1 MSKSRDS
8 STYAHDARLQLR
20 SRSRASRRGVSAASH
35 PFPPA
40 PEVEAEVLIHP
51 EDSEAILPHGHDAQG
66 SCIQESGEESGE
78 DSDTIGEAE
87 SAKVEL
93 KPWWRIPSAWWILF
107 VTPILTIARASTQA
121 PRVEIYIQ
129 LACDAYK
136 PDTSAGRSLPT
147 MLSLAGG
154 SDRWKFCSSD
164 PDVQAAV
171 AQLATAM
178 SIAMGVLGC
187 LTTAWWGS
195 MSDRRGRTR
204 IIAIAMTGQMIDAL
218 GILVVCTFSKFI
230 PGGYWALL
238 VAPTIA
244 GMLGGVNTVGSTLN
258 AYIADCTDL
267 STRSRYFS
275 LVVGLVF
282 VGYSI
287 GPTLGSLII
296 TWTGST
302 LSVFYFS
309 TFIHTL
315 YVLAALFVIPESLSA
330 TQMDEFRRAH
340 HEENKRLREKRAEG
354 GVGAWAGSAFGFL
367 RPLALLLPVTPVATP
382 EGKKRRNWSL
392 LLLAAGY
399 GSMISLKG
407 DITYEY
413 QYMSLTFGW
422 TSKQLGYY
430 TSALGTT
437 RAIYLMAL
445 LPFIMALLQ
454 RLSSGRQQPTA
465 TIDLAV
471 ARGSLVVEAIAY
483 VFMALA
489 PTGYLFTVY
498 AIVSTLGIG
507 FTPAINTVASAVY
520 SQQGGKE
527 LGKLFGALGVV
538 QTVSSQV
545 LGPFIFGVTYMR
557 TVATAPKAIFVVTIA
572 ALVLSFITLAPIRLE
587 HHPQDTSGGDVEG
600 QMSEGELVRDASVD
614 ERAPLIAPEG
624 SERGRKTAKTSYT
637 QA

>member
-1 MSKSRDS
+1 MSRSRDAP
-8 STYAHDARLQLR
+8 TFARDAQLTSR
-20 SRSRASRRGVSAASH
+20 SRSRAARSRSVSAASH

-40 PEVEAEVLIHP
+40 PEVEAEAFIHP
-51 EDSEAILPHGHDAQG
+51 EDSAAILPHGHDVQG
-66 SCIQESGEESGE
+66 SCTEEPSGSDDTTLPEEI
-78 DSDTIGEAE
+78 D
-87 SAKVEL
+87 V
-93 KPWWRIPSAWWILF
+93 KPWWRKPSALWILF

-136 PDTSAGRSLPT
+136 PDTSAGRSLST
-147 MLSLAGG
+147 LLTLAGG
-154 SDRWKFCSSD
+154 SERWKFCSSD
-164 PDVQAAV
+164 PDVQTAV

-244 GMLGGVNTVGSTLN
+244 GILGGVNTVGATLN

-267 STRSRYFS
+267 TTRSRYFS

-309 TFIHTL
+309 TLIHGL

-330 TQMDEFRRAH
+330 AQMDESRRAH
-340 HEENKRLREKRAEG
+340 HEESKQLRDKRAEG
-354 GVGAWAGSAFGFL
+354 GVSAWVGRAFGFL
-367 RPLALLLPVTPVATP
+367 RPLALLLPVTAVTP
-382 EGKKRRNWSL
+382 EGKRRRNWSL

-437 RAIYLMAL
+437 RAIYLMFL
-445 LPFIMALLQ
+445 LPFLMELLQ
-454 RLSSGRQQPTA
+454 RLTSGRDHPTG
-465 TIDLAV
+465 TIDLAI

-489 PTGYLFTVY
+489 RPATSSP
-498 AIVSTLGIG
+498 ST
-507 FTPAINTVASAVY
+507 P
-520 SQQGGKE
+520 
-527 LGKLFGALGVV
+527 
-538 QTVSSQV
+538 
-545 LGPFIFGVTYMR
+545 
-557 TVATAPKAIFVVTIA
+557 
-572 ALVLSFITLAPIRLE
+572 
-587 HHPQDTSGGDVEG
+587 
-600 QMSEGELVRDASVD
+600 
-614 ERAPLIAPEG
+614 
-624 SERGRKTAKTSYT
+624 
-637 QA
+637 

>member
-1 MSKSRDS
+1 MSGSIE
-8 STYAHDARLQLR
+8 ARLK
-20 SRSRASRRGVSAASH
+20 SPSRARSPSAASH

-51 EDSEAILPHGHDAQG
+51 EDADAILPHRHDARG
-66 SCIQESGEESGE
+66 SCEVNDNDTEPSGDDGNAAVVA
-78 DSDTIGEAE
+78 EA
-87 SAKVEL
+87 
-93 KPWWRIPSAWWILF
+93 KPWWRTPSAWWILF

-136 PDTSAGRSLPT
+136 PDTSVGGAIGRFLPSV
-147 MLSLAGG
+147 LSLAGG

-178 SIAMGVLGC
+178 SISTGVLGC

-218 GILVVCTFSKFI
+218 GILLVCTFSNLI

-238 VAPTIA
+238 VAPILA
-244 GMLGGVNTVGSTLN
+244 GILGGVNTVGSTLN

-267 STRSRYFS
+267 TTRSRYFS
-275 LVVGLVF
+275 LTVGLVF

-309 TFIHTL
+309 TLIHGL
-315 YVLAALFVIPESLSA
+315 YVLAALFIIPESLSVA
-330 TQMDEFRRAH
+330 QRDEFRRAH
-340 HEENKRLREKRAEG
+340 HEEGKRLKEERAEG
-354 GVGAWAGSAFGFL
+354 GLSAWLLSALGFL
-367 RPLALLLPVTPVATP
+367 RPLSLLLPVTIATP
-382 EGKKRRNWSL
+382 EGNKRRNWSL
-392 LLLAAGY
+392 FLLAAGY

-430 TSALGTT
+430 TSALGTA
-437 RAIYLMAL
+437 RAIYLMVL
-445 LPFIMALLQ
+445 LPFLMEFLQ
-454 RLSSGRQQPTA
+454 RLTSGRQQPTA
-465 TIDLAV
+465 AIDLAV
-471 ARGSLVVEAIAY
+471 ARGSLVIEAIAY

-489 PTGYLFTVY
+489 STGALFTAFAV
-498 AIVSTLGIG
+498 VSTLGIA

-520 SQQGGKE
+520 TQQGGKE

-538 QTVSSQV
+538 QTICSLV
-545 LGPFIFGVTYMR
+545 LGPFIFGMTYMR
-557 TVATAPKAIFVVTIA
+557 TVKTAPKSIFVVTVA
-572 ALVLSFITLAPIRLE
+572 ALVLSFITLAPIRLQ
-587 HHPQDTSGGDVEG
+587 HHHTPDTSGSGTDVEG
-600 QMSEGELVRDASVD
+600 GAGSDSEQARETDESAPLLTSEGTRS
-614 ERAPLIAPEG
+614 
-624 SERGRKTAKTSYT
+624 RKPGQASYT
-637 QA
+637 VS